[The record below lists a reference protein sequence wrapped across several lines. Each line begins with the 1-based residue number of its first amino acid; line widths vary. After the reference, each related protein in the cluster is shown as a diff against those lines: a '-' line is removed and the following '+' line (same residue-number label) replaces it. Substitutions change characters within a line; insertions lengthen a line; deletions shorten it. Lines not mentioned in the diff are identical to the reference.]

1 MLLQELL
8 KRFGAEL
15 ENKAAPNDEE
25 VKAYFEAHQE
35 QFRTPETFS
44 ARQILVSIKGGPH
57 AAASALPEEESKARA
72 LAAVKSLKAGKHW
85 DEVAKVYSD
94 DPGSNAR
101 GGLYENIAFGTF
113 TPEFE
118 QAVRK
123 QTLGKVGDP
132 VKSKYGFHVIQ
143 VESRTPSKPST
154 FEEVKETARLKA
166 VDAKRLELFH

>member
-1 MLLQELL
+1 M
-8 KRFGAEL
+8 
-15 ENKAAPNDEE
+15 
-25 VKAYFEAHQE
+25 
-35 QFRTPETFS
+35 
-44 ARQILVSIKGGPH
+44 SIKGGPH

-166 VDAKRLELFH
+166 VDAKRLELFHEYLEGIKKEVGFEAVPVPVRPPTPMAASPADR